1 MVKSNDVINHFSI
14 CLALC
19 LCLNNFV
26 FFTCQISIFVKINP
40 RFDIGIKRT
49 NLSLSNF
56 IQSSKKIMSFFTTQR
71 NEQISNL
78 FQQKYQLAL
87 SFEIH
92 KFSKFLRLP
101 QLQSRTSCLQL
112 HTFKYGPKL
121 QIISTLLYTELFRY
135 VRCGRVMADIYCLC
149 QIQKDL
155 TNTVKD
161 LTNGQHTKTRQ
172 HHNST

>member
-56 IQSSKKIMSFFTTQR
+56 IQSSKKIMSFFTSQR
-71 NEQISNL
+71 TSKYPTYFSKSISLL
-78 FQQKYQLAL
+78 FLLKFINFL
-87 SFEIH
+87 
-92 KFSKFLRLP
+92 KFSDYPNCSRGQVASNYILSNMA
-101 QLQSRTSCLQL
+101 QSCR
-112 HTFKYGPKL
+112 
-121 QIISTLLYTELFRY
+121 
-135 VRCGRVMADIYCLC
+135 
-149 QIQKDL
+149 
-155 TNTVKD
+155 
-161 LTNGQHTKTRQ
+161 
-172 HHNST
+172 